1 MAASPGAAARAS
13 APPTQPREQTHA
25 PPLRRTVRDG
35 HLPGAVRAHA
45 PLPGGALPR
54 PGLPDPDAFAAAPR
68 PLDVDLRF
76 SDGVLVAA
84 RLLTEPGE
92 GSPLVLAVPAHTT
105 AAGTRIDARA
115 WRIRGL
121 VVREGADVELVVG
134 ALPRS

>member
-1 MAASPGAAARAS
+1 MPHPSGGPSGTDTFPALCGHTHLFPGARCRV
-13 APPTQPREQTHA
+13 Q
-25 PPLRRTVRDG
+25 
-35 HLPGAVRAHA
+35 
-45 PLPGGALPR
+45 
-54 PGLPDPDAFAAAPR
+54 GLPDPGAFAVKPR